1 MNLIY
6 DTSMTEEQARLKSL
20 KLVHKLTWN
29 QIAAILGVSVHTVK
43 AWSLPDKSAAA
54 RSPGPCCVEL
64 LELKLQTLHGDKHLH
79 TQDTPTNYT
88 ADEPDHRITLKAS
101 LNNGVY
107 LADSIDDTCTTLD
120 QETFYTSLDSL
131 GAGTVICAEVDAEMY
146 SKIDSDYGIN

>member
-1 MNLIY
+1 
-6 DTSMTEEQARLKSL
+6 MTEEQVRIKSL
-20 KLVHKLTWN
+20 KVIHKLTWN
-29 QIAAILGVSVHTVK
+29 QIAALLGVSAHTVMQWAK
-43 AWSLPDKSAAA
+43 PETSRNS

-64 LELKLQTLHGDKHLH
+64 LELKLQPLKGGKHLH
-79 TQDTPTNYT
+79 TQDTPSNYT
-88 ADEPDHRITLKAS
+88 ADEPPVDHRITLKAS
-101 LNNGVY
+101 ADLGVY